1 MRRAVGVA
9 VLGGLLAAMLA
20 GCGNPAGV
28 DGDLVDDWK
37 AQSEAT
43 SFVPESGV
51 CHLSLPDE
59 ERLISRTQYNPL
71 DCGTE
76 HHYETVY
83 VGELTGTA
91 KDASGP
97 PEAGSEGARKAFQEC
112 NTKVNEYVGAD
123 WRGGRL
129 DLYVYYPAKTAWE
142 GGSRWFRCDVA
153 EIESL
158 DSTEIKR
165 RSGNLKDVLKAAAP
179 IAFGC
184 FRAVLAGGGQEISAM
199 NAVAC
204 GQAHGA
210 EYAGVWTAP
219 ETSYADFEK
228 NTQRAH
234 DGCRGVVAK
243 WAKVPNDGNIKF
255 RTGTIIYFPTE
266 DEWNNGDRGVQCF
279 LWISDQNL
287 RRSMKGA
294 GPGALRI
301 R

>member
-9 VLGGLLAAMLA
+9 VLGGFLAALLA

-37 AQSEAT
+37 AQPEAAP
-43 SFVPESGV
+43 FVPESGV

-59 ERLISRTQYNPL
+59 ERLISRTVYNPL
-71 DCGTE
+71 DCATE

-91 KDASGP
+91 KDASSP
-97 PEAGSEGARKAFQEC
+97 PETGSEGARKAFQEC

-129 DLYVYYPAKTAWE
+129 DLYVYYPAKTAWD

-158 DSTEIKR
+158 DSSEIKR

-184 FRAVLAGGGQEISAM
+184 FRAVLTGGGQEISAM

-210 EYAGVWTAP
+210 EFAGVWTAP

-279 LWISDQNL
+279 LWISDQDL

>member
-1 MRRAVGVA
+1 MRRVVGVA
-9 VLGGLLAAMLA
+9 VLGGLLAAVLA
-20 GCGNPAGV
+20 GCANPAGV
-28 DGDLVDDWK
+28 DGKLVDDWK
-37 AQSEAT
+37 AQPEAT
-43 SFVPESGV
+43 PFVPETGV

-59 ERLISRTQYNPL
+59 QYLSRANYNPIDCNTDHHFETVHVGQFTGSAGDAKEPPKAATEASRT
-71 DCGTE
+71 
-76 HHYETVY
+76 
-83 VGELTGTA
+83 
-91 KDASGP
+91 
-97 PEAGSEGARKAFQEC
+97 AFNEC

-129 DLYVYYPAKTAWE
+129 DLYIFFPSAQAWE

-153 EIESL
+153 EIASL
-158 DSTEIKR
+158 DSDEVAR

-179 IAFGC
+179 IAHGC
-184 FRAVLAGGGQEISAM
+184 FRAVISGGTSISAM
-199 NAVAC
+199 NAVTC
-204 GQAHGA
+204 GTAHGA

-219 ETSYADFEK
+219 DTSYADFEK

-234 DGCRGVVAK
+234 DGCRGVIAK

-255 RTGTIIYFPTE
+255 RTGTIIYFPDE
-266 DEWNNGDRGVQCF
+266 DEWADGDRGVQCF
-279 LWISDQNL
+279 LWISDQDL